1 MTEDQHISLQAVVEE
16 PENMRNTGFDISVQ
30 NISDLSL
37 LKPKSLAFKSSRDQ
51 ALLIYRQAIIS
62 T

>member
-30 NISDLSL
+30 NISDLSH